1 MTLVRRRVMMNILAG
16 TFLFNVFICSVQR
29 GSRDDIFTI
38 SMYGHSKTTHG
49 DYEYPSR

>member
-1 MTLVRRRVMMNILAG
+1 MALVRPHMVMMNILAG

-29 GSRDDIFTI
+29 GVEIIF
-38 SMYGHSKTTHG
+38 SPYMALVRPHG